1 MPLTGSQALYGQ
13 DQVKAAEWAVA
24 EINKA
29 GGVNGKK
36 LEMIV
41 LDTQADPQLGIQMA
55 NRLVSVEK
63 VPVFVTAWS
72 GVVKAV
78 APIANDNKVVEL
90 SVGANSPDIAKLGDY
105 VYTTFPLADID
116 ITAVAKYA
124 ATTHGQEEGRVV
136 YINNETGIVA
146 AEVYKKAFTAAGGQV
161 VAYEAYDPKA
171 TDFTGPLLK
180 VRAGNPDIIHLQG
193 LVSDTPQVIAQ
204 MRQLGL
210 TQPISSY
217 SVAYNPKLIQQL
229 GAAAEGVIATSLAP
243 GVDDS
248 DAVKA
253 YVARW
258 SKEVGREP
266 NGLPYTQYLYDAPYL
281 VAAVFKSLDDKK
293 MPITGENFR
302 KEMLAMKILRAA
314 ADRQDHARRRPHRGQ
329 AGLPDG
335 SQRREVD
342 AQGDRRRM
350 SRPRSRAGAERAYR
364 PMQDIDHHPADPL
377 DVARDVHLLRA
388 VRGRLRAGAEGD
400 AAVQFRPG
408 RRS

>member
-1 MPLTGSQALYGQ
+1 MKVAAAACLALALGGSASAQDVFRFGLAMPLTGSQALYGQ

-36 LEMIV
+36 LEMTV

-116 ITAVAKYA
+116 IAAVAKYA
-124 ATTHGQEEGRVV
+124 VTSMGKKKAAIV

-146 AEVYKKAFTAAGGQV
+146 AEVYRKVFAAAGGQI
-161 VAYEAYDPKA
+161 VANETYDPKA

-180 VRAGNPDIIHLQG
+180 VRAANPDIIHLQG

-210 TQPISSY
+210 NQPISSY

-243 GVDDS
+243 GEDDS
-248 DAVKA
+248 EIVKT

-258 SKEVGREP
+258 KKEVGREP

-281 VAAVFKSLDDKK
+281 VAAVLKSLDSKK
-293 MPITGENFR
+293 TPITGENFR
-302 KEMLAMKILRAA
+302 KEMLAIGTFALPMTGKTTLG
-314 ADRQDHARRRPHRGQ
+314 ADHTVVKPVY
-329 AGLPDG
+329 LM
-335 SQRREVD
+335 EVKGGKWTRK
-342 AQGDRRRM
+342 AIVG
-350 SRPRSRAGAERAYR
+350 E
-364 PMQDIDHHPADPL
+364 
-377 DVARDVHLLRA
+377 
-388 VRGRLRAGAEGD
+388 
-400 AAVQFRPG
+400 
-408 RRS
+408 

>member
-1 MPLTGSQALYGQ
+1 MSSFDRRAGMQFAAAAFMAVTISLAGPAFAQDAFRFGLAMPLTGSQALYGQ

-29 GGVNGKK
+29 GGINGKK
-36 LEMIV
+36 LEMTV

-72 GVVKAV
+72 AVVKAV
-78 APIANDNKVVEL
+78 APVANDNRVVEL

-124 ATTHGQEEGRVV
+124 ATNMGKKKAAIV

-146 AEVYKKAFTAAGGQV
+146 AEVYKKVFTEAGGQV
-161 VAYEAYDPKA
+161 VAYETYDPKA

-180 VRAGNPDIIHLQG
+180 VRAANPDIIHLQG

-210 TQPISSY
+210 AQPISSY
-217 SVAYNPKLIQQL
+217 SAAYNPKLIQQL

-243 GVDDS
+243 GADDS
-248 DAVKA
+248 DTVQV

-281 VAAVFKSLDDKK
+281 VAAVLKSLDDKK
-293 MPITGENFR
+293 TPITGENFR
-302 KEMLAMKILRAA
+302 KEMLAMRTFALPMTGKTTLGE
-314 ADRQDHARRRPHRGQ
+314 DHTVVKPVY
-329 AGLPDG
+329 LM
-335 SQRREVD
+335 EVKGGKWTRK
-342 AQGDRRRM
+342 AIVG
-350 SRPRSRAGAERAYR
+350 E
-364 PMQDIDHHPADPL
+364 
-377 DVARDVHLLRA
+377 
-388 VRGRLRAGAEGD
+388 
-400 AAVQFRPG
+400 
-408 RRS
+408 

>member
-1 MPLTGSQALYGQ
+1 MSGFDRRLGLKLGAAAVLVASFAVPASAEDVLRFGLAMPLTGSQALYGQ

-41 LDTQADPQLGIQMA
+41 LDTQADPQLGIQMV
-55 NRLVSVEK
+55 NRLASVEK

-90 SVGANSPDIAKLGDY
+90 SIGANSPDVAHLGDY
-105 VYTTFPLADID
+105 VYTTFPLADVD

-124 ATTHGQEEGRVV
+124 VANMGKKKAAVV
-136 YINNETGIVA
+136 YINNESGTVSA
-146 AEVYKKAFTAAGGQV
+146 DVYKKAFTAAGGQV

-171 TDFTGPLLK
+171 TDFTGALLK
-180 VRAGNPDIIHLQG
+180 VRAAGPDMIHLQG

-217 SVAYNPKLIQQL
+217 SVAYNPKLVQQL

-248 DAVKA
+248 EAVKT

-258 SKEVGREP
+258 TKEVGREP

-281 VAAVFKSLDDKK
+281 VAAVLKSLDAKK
-293 MPITGENFR
+293 LPITGENFR
-302 KEMLAMKILRAA
+302 KEMLAMKTF
-314 ADRQDHARRRPHRGQ
+314 D
-329 AGLPDG
+329 LPLTGKTTLDDAHTVVKPVYLM
-335 SQRREVD
+335 EVK
-342 AQGDRRRM
+342 G
-350 SRPRSRAGAERAYR
+350 GKW
-364 PMQDIDHHPADPL
+364 
-377 DVARDVHLLRA
+377 VKKA
-388 VRGRLRAGAEGD
+388 VVG
-400 AAVQFRPG
+400 P
-408 RRS
+408 

>member
-1 MPLTGSQALYGQ
+1 MRELGSMVRRSLATAAIVAAAGSIGSSALAQDAFRFGLAMPLTGSQALYGQ

-29 GGVNGKK
+29 GGINGKK
-36 LEMIV
+36 LEMTV

-72 GVVKAV
+72 AVVKAV
-78 APIANDNKVVEL
+78 APVANDNRVVEL

-124 ATTHGQEEGRVV
+124 ATNMGKKKAAIV

-146 AEVYKKAFTAAGGQV
+146 AEVYKKVFTEAGGQV
-161 VAYEAYDPKA
+161 VAYETYDPKA

-180 VRAGNPDIIHLQG
+180 VRAANPDIIHLQG

-210 TQPISSY
+210 AQPISSY
-217 SVAYNPKLIQQL
+217 SAAYNPKLIQQL

-243 GVDDS
+243 GADDS
-248 DAVKA
+248 DTVQV

-281 VAAVFKSLDDKK
+281 VAAVLKSLDDKK
-293 MPITGENFR
+293 TPITGENFR
-302 KEMLAMKILRAA
+302 KEMLAMRTFALPMTGKTTLGE
-314 ADRQDHARRRPHRGQ
+314 DHTVVKPVY
-329 AGLPDG
+329 LM
-335 SQRREVD
+335 EVKGGKWTRK
-342 AQGDRRRM
+342 AIVG
-350 SRPRSRAGAERAYR
+350 E
-364 PMQDIDHHPADPL
+364 
-377 DVARDVHLLRA
+377 
-388 VRGRLRAGAEGD
+388 
-400 AAVQFRPG
+400 
-408 RRS
+408 

>member
-1 MPLTGSQALYGQ
+1 MSSFDRRAGMKFGAAAFMTAAIALAGPAFAQDAFRFGLAMPLTGSQALYGQ

-29 GGVNGKK
+29 GGINGKK
-36 LEMIV
+36 LEMTV

-72 GVVKAV
+72 AVVKAV
-78 APIANDNKVVEL
+78 APAANDNRVVEL

-124 ATTHGQEEGRVV
+124 ATSMGKKKAAIV

-146 AEVYKKAFTAAGGQV
+146 AEVYKKVFTEAGGQV
-161 VAYEAYDPKA
+161 VAYETYDPKA

-180 VRAGNPDIIHLQG
+180 VRAANPDIIHLQG

-210 TQPISSY
+210 AQPISSY
-217 SVAYNPKLIQQL
+217 SAAYNPKLIQQL

-243 GVDDS
+243 GADDS
-248 DAVKA
+248 DTVKA

-281 VAAVFKSLDDKK
+281 VAAVLKSLDNKK
-293 MPITGENFR
+293 TPITGENFR
-302 KEMLAMKILRAA
+302 KEMLAIRTFALPMTGKTTLGE
-314 ADRQDHARRRPHRGQ
+314 DHTVVKPVY
-329 AGLPDG
+329 LM
-335 SQRREVD
+335 EVKGGKWTRK
-342 AQGDRRRM
+342 AIVG
-350 SRPRSRAGAERAYR
+350 E
-364 PMQDIDHHPADPL
+364 
-377 DVARDVHLLRA
+377 
-388 VRGRLRAGAEGD
+388 
-400 AAVQFRPG
+400 
-408 RRS
+408 

>member
-1 MPLTGSQALYGQ
+1 MRRFDRRTGMKLATAGLVLAFGAVAPASAQNVLRFGLAMPLTGSQALYGQ

-29 GGVNGKK
+29 GGINGKK

-41 LDTQADPQLGIQMA
+41 LDTQADPQLGIQMV

-63 VPVFVTAWS
+63 VPAFVTAWS

-90 SVGANSPDIAKLGDY
+90 SIGANSPDISKLGDY

-116 ITAVAKYA
+116 IAAVAKYA
-124 ATTHGQEEGRVV
+124 ATTMGKKKAAVI
-136 YINNETGIVA
+136 YINNETGIVS
-146 AEVYKKAFTAAGGQV
+146 AEVYKKVFTASGGEV
-161 VAYEAYDPKA
+161 VAYETYDPKA

-180 VRAGNPDIIHLQG
+180 IRAANPDMIHLQG

-210 TQPISSY
+210 NQPISSY

-248 DAVKA
+248 AAVKD

-258 SKEVGREP
+258 TKEVGREP

-281 VAAVFKSLDDKK
+281 VAAIFKILDDKK
-293 MPITGENFR
+293 LPMTGENFR
-302 KEMLAMKILRAA
+302 KEMLAAKSFALPLTGKTTLSE
-314 ADRQDHARRRPHRGQ
+314 DHTVVKPVY
-329 AGLPDG
+329 LM
-335 SQRREVD
+335 EVKGGKWTHK
-342 AQGDRRRM
+342 ATIG
-350 SRPRSRAGAERAYR
+350 E
-364 PMQDIDHHPADPL
+364 
-377 DVARDVHLLRA
+377 
-388 VRGRLRAGAEGD
+388 
-400 AAVQFRPG
+400 
-408 RRS
+408 

>member
-1 MPLTGSQALYGQ
+1 MSGFDRRLGLKLSAAAGLVLAASFASPAFAQSVFRFGLAMPLTGSQALYGQ

-41 LDTQADPQLGIQMA
+41 LDTQADPQIGIQMV

-63 VPVFVTAWS
+63 VPVFITAWS

-90 SVGANSPDIAKLGDY
+90 SIGANSPDVANLGDY
-105 VYTTFPLADID
+105 VYTTFPLADVD
-116 ITAVAKYA
+116 LAAVAKYA
-124 ATTHGQEEGRVV
+124 ATTMGKKKAAVV

-146 AEVYKKAFTAAGGQV
+146 AEVYKKTFTAAGGQV

-171 TDFTGPLLK
+171 TDFTGVLLK
-180 VRAGNPDIIHLQG
+180 VRSANPDMIHLQG

-210 TQPISSY
+210 AQPISSY

-243 GVDDS
+243 GVADS
-248 DAVKA
+248 EAVKT

-258 SKEVGREP
+258 VKEVGREP

-281 VAAVFKSLDDKK
+281 VAAVLKSMDDKK

-302 KEMLAMKILRAA
+302 KEMLAMKSVALPLTGKTTF
-314 ADRQDHARRRPHRGQ
+314 ADNHTVTKPVY
-329 AGLPDG
+329 LM
-335 SQRREVD
+335 EVK
-342 AQGDRRRM
+342 GGKWTRK
-350 SRPRSRAGAERAYR
+350 
-364 PMQDIDHHPADPL
+364 
-377 DVARDVHLLRA
+377 A
-388 VRGRLRAGAEGD
+388 VVGE
-400 AAVQFRPG
+400 
-408 RRS
+408 

>member
-1 MPLTGSQALYGQ
+1 MSGFNRRLGLKLGAAAVLAASFASAAAAEDILRFGLAMPLTGSQALYGQ

-41 LDTQADPQLGIQMA
+41 LDTQADPQLGIQMV
-55 NRLVSVEK
+55 NRLASVEK

-90 SVGANSPDIAKLGDY
+90 SIGANSPDVAHLGDY

-124 ATTHGQEEGRVV
+124 ISSMGKKKAAVV
-136 YINNETGIVA
+136 YINNESGVVS
-146 AEVYKKAFTAAGGQV
+146 AEVYKKTFTAAGGEG

-171 TDFTGPLLK
+171 TDFTGVLLK
-180 VRAGNPDIIHLQG
+180 VRTANPDMIHLQG

-210 TQPISSY
+210 AQPISSY

-248 DAVKA
+248 EAVKS

-258 SKEVGREP
+258 TKEVGREP

-281 VAAVFKSLDDKK
+281 VAAVLKSLDSKK

-302 KEMLAMKILRAA
+302 KEMLAMKSVDTPLTGKTVFSENHTVTKPVYLMEVKGGKWTRKAVV
-314 ADRQDHARRRPHRGQ
+314 GQ
-329 AGLPDG
+329 
-335 SQRREVD
+335 
-342 AQGDRRRM
+342 
-350 SRPRSRAGAERAYR
+350 
-364 PMQDIDHHPADPL
+364 
-377 DVARDVHLLRA
+377 
-388 VRGRLRAGAEGD
+388 
-400 AAVQFRPG
+400 
-408 RRS
+408 

>member
-1 MPLTGSQALYGQ
+1 MSGFDRRLGLKLGAAAILAVAFTAPASAQNVFRFGLAMPLTGSQALYGQ

-29 GGVNGKK
+29 GGINGKK

-41 LDTQADPQLGIQMA
+41 LDTQADPQIGIQMV

-90 SVGANSPDIAKLGDY
+90 SIGANSPDVAKLGDY
-105 VYTTFPLADID
+105 VYTTFPLADVD

-124 ATTHGQEEGRVV
+124 ATSMGKKKAAVV
-136 YINNETGIVA
+136 YINNETGVVA

-171 TDFTGPLLK
+171 TDFTGALLK
-180 VRAGNPDIIHLQG
+180 VRSANPDMIHLQG

-210 TQPISSY
+210 AQPISSY
-217 SVAYNPKLIQQL
+217 SVAYNPKLVQQL

-248 DAVKA
+248 EAVKA

-258 SKEVGREP
+258 TKEVGREP

-281 VAAVFKSLDDKK
+281 VAAVLKSLDDKK

-302 KEMLAMKILRAA
+302 KEMLAMKSVDTPLTGKTVFS
-314 ADRQDHARRRPHRGQ
+314 ADHTVTKPVY
-329 AGLPDG
+329 LM
-335 SQRREVD
+335 EVK
-342 AQGDRRRM
+342 GGKWTRK
-350 SRPRSRAGAERAYR
+350 
-364 PMQDIDHHPADPL
+364 
-377 DVARDVHLLRA
+377 A
-388 VRGRLRAGAEGD
+388 VVGE
-400 AAVQFRPG
+400 
-408 RRS
+408 

>member
-1 MPLTGSQALYGQ
+1 MSGFDRRLGLKLGAAAVLVASFAVPASAEDVLRFGLAMPLTGSQALYGQ

-41 LDTQADPQLGIQMA
+41 LDTQADPQLGIQMV
-55 NRLVSVEK
+55 NRLASVEK

-90 SVGANSPDIAKLGDY
+90 SIGANSPDVAHLGDY
-105 VYTTFPLADID
+105 VYTTFPLADVD

-124 ATTHGQEEGRVV
+124 VANMGKKKAAVV
-136 YINNETGIVA
+136 YINNESGTVSA
-146 AEVYKKAFTAAGGQV
+146 DVYKKAFTAAGGQV

-171 TDFTGPLLK
+171 TDFTGALLK
-180 VRAGNPDIIHLQG
+180 VRAAGPDMIHLQG

-217 SVAYNPKLIQQL
+217 SVAYNPKLVQQL

-248 DAVKA
+248 EAVKT

-258 SKEVGREP
+258 TKEVGREP

-281 VAAVFKSLDDKK
+281 VAAVLKSLDSKK
-293 MPITGENFR
+293 KPITGENFR
-302 KEMLAMKILRAA
+302 SEMLAMKSVDTPLTGKTVFSP
-314 ADRQDHARRRPHRGQ
+314 DHTVTKPVYLMEVKGGKWTRKAVVGQ
-329 AGLPDG
+329 
-335 SQRREVD
+335 
-342 AQGDRRRM
+342 
-350 SRPRSRAGAERAYR
+350 
-364 PMQDIDHHPADPL
+364 
-377 DVARDVHLLRA
+377 
-388 VRGRLRAGAEGD
+388 
-400 AAVQFRPG
+400 
-408 RRS
+408 